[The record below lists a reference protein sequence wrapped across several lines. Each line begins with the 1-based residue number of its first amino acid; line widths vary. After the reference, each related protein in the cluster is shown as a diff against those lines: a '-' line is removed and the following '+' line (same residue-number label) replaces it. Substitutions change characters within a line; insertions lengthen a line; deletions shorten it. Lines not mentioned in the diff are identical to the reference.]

1 MELIICYLPI
11 GCAHKVT
18 DITNINNNNDQLLTV
33 SLKNVN
39 ITNVNTDTT
48 TTTDL
53 PSVHNVTELVDS
65 TLDNINV
72 IRKSRNQKNTRKKN
86 NVINE
91 S

>member
-1 MELIICYLPI
+1 MYCTVLCYLSI

-39 ITNVNTDTT
+39 ITNVNTDT